1 MPARLL
7 LLSTMMLFSLALSAC
22 GGAGRDGASTNG
34 NQSASAASAS
44 GNSANASADANAN
57 SNDIPKLDA
66 AINELEKQAEM
77 SPGDESLRAALSQAY
92 LKRANARR
100 DSQQLR
106 EALRDYQEA
115 LRFNPDNEEA
125 SSRAAE
131 ISPQI
136 EEGRTGEN
144 GEPAP
149 LPITPNVTTDD
160 STGGTATPKPSP
172 TAQPEKKKKP

>member
-1 MPARLL
+1 MRPARLPARLL
-7 LLSTMMLFSLALSAC
+7 FLPIMLLLSLVLCAC
-22 GGAGRDGASTNG
+22 GGRNGATTNA
-34 NQSASAASAS
+34 NQSAIAASPS
-44 GNSANASADANAN
+44 GNSSNASADAN
-57 SNDIPKLDA
+57 DISKLDA
-66 AINELEKQAEM
+66 EITELEKQAEM
-77 SPGDESLRAALSQAY
+77 SPGDESLRTALSQAY

-100 DSQQLR
+100 DARQLR
-106 EALRDYQEA
+106 EALSDYQEA

-149 LPITPNVTTDD
+149 LPITPNVTTADD
-160 STGGTATPKPSP
+160 SNGNTAAPATPSP
-172 TAQPEKKKKP
+172 TAQPKKKP